1 MTQKERIQ
9 KFLELK
15 SQVNLIEAEMR
26 EIKDYFDENLDV
38 IVDTLELEE
47 PVFQIPVSV
56 THAGKVCR
64 KERSNKY
71 CDMVALEQNFPEAF
85 QECVSIRTINYI
97 EIRKVKRT

>member
-15 SQVNLIEAEMR
+15 SEVNMLEAEMR

-38 IVDTLELEE
+38 IVDTLELDE

-64 KERSNKY
+64 KTRNFSR
-71 CDMVALEQNFPEAF
+71 CDMSTLQTDFPEAY
-85 QECVSIRTINYI
+85 EACVTNNTTSYI
-97 EIRKVKRT
+97 EIRKIKRS

>member
-15 SQVNLIEAEMR
+15 SQATLIEAEMR

-38 IVDTLELEE
+38 IVDTLELDE

-64 KERSNKY
+64 KERTNKR
-71 CDMVALEQNFPEAF
+71 CDINKLAVDFPEAF
-85 QECVSIRTINYI
+85 QECVTESTINYI
-97 EIRKVKRT
+97 EIRKVKRQ